1 MWVPHYAKNG
11 DVEAGTGALYPIMLD
26 TPELRW
32 SFIRKVYC
40 ILAVQLLCTV
50 AVAAV
55 VVSVRPIAN
64 FFVTTSEGLGLYIFI
79 VILPF
84 IVLCPLFYYY
94 QKHPVNF
101 ILLGL
106 FTVAFSMAIGIICAF
121 TSGMVILEAAILT
134 AVVVL
139 SLTVYT
145 FWAASRGKDFSFLG
159 PFLFSSLI
167 ALIVFGLIQM
177 LFPMGRITTMIYG
190 CLAAL
195 IFSAY
200 IVYDTDNL
208 IKRYSYDEYIWAAVA
223 LYLDIINLFQMLLLV
238 FRAAET

>member
-1 MWVPHYAKNG
+1 MWGQQYGKDG
-11 DVEAGTGALYPIMLD
+11 DVEAARGALYPMMMEP
-26 TPELRW
+26 PELRW
-32 SFIRKVYC
+32 SFIRKVYS
-40 ILAVQLLCTV
+40 ILLVQLLCTV

-55 VVSVRPIAN
+55 VVTVHPIAN
-64 FFVTTSEGLGLYIFI
+64 FFVTTSAGLGLYIFI

-84 IVLCPLFYYY
+84 IVLCPMYYYY
-94 QKHPVNF
+94 QKHPINF

-106 FTVAFSMAIGIICAF
+106 FTVSLSMAIGIICAF
-121 TSGMVILEAAILT
+121 TSGKVILEAAILT
-134 AVVVL
+134 TVVVV

-159 PFLFSSLI
+159 PFLFAAVI

-190 CLAAL
+190 CIAAL
-195 IFSAY
+195 VFAAY

-208 IKRYSYDEYIWAAVA
+208 IKRYSYDEYIWAAVS

-238 FRAAET
+238 FRAAES